1 MHSGE
6 IPVRGLASVSASS
19 VEFKLHNIHE
29 FLSSSA
35 KEATDV

>member
-6 IPVRGLASVSASS
+6 IQVWGLASVSASS
-19 VEFKLHNIHE
+19 VEFKLDDIHE
-29 FLSSSA
+29 FPSSSA